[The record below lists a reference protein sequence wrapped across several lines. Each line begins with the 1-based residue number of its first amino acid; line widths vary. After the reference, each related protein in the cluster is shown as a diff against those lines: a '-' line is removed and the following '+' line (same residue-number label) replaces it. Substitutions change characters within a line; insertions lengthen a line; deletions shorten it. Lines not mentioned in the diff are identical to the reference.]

1 MSHFFLRTINFNQT
15 IGPYHVWSSRLYT
28 PGKFINIYRTTFKAF
43 GLCILLRNL
52 ARISWRYHIIEL
64 LTKGFWLSTCT
75 WWWSQDEQEGFEAST
90 SRTDLPWFTDLTLE
104 CDGWIRNPEFVS
116 SVGSI
121 IFGWVNQRIDQP
133 GVKNKEMHLRSWTET
148 SKVSRKSPVR
158 KVGA

>member
-1 MSHFFLRTINFNQT
+1 MSHSFPANDQFQPDYW
-15 IGPYHVWSSRLYT
+15 PYHVWSSRLYT

-64 LTKGFWLSTCT
+64 LTKGFWLSTC
-75 WWWSQDEQEGFEAST
+75 SQDEQEGFEAST

-116 SVGSI
+116 EVGSI
-121 IFGWVNQRIDQP
+121 IFGWVNQRNIRQTWR
-133 GVKNKEMHLRSWTET
+133 KNKEMHLRSLTET
-148 SKVSRKSPVR
+148 SKVGPKSPVG